1 MGDEDDDPVTAAPLM
16 LDWTRT
22 LVSGA
27 LSHADSTVTGMP

>member
-1 MGDEDDDPVTAAPLM
+1 MTAAPPLM

-27 LSHADSTVTGMP
+27 LFHADSTVTGMP